1 MLAAG
6 ARVCYK
12 ECGIAHP
19 VFRSQNHQ
27 ATIARRQAGET
38 NLKSN
43 PRAESIRIA
52 LASLALAFGAHA
64 ATLQAQA
71 QKQAPHASE
80 PNALDMTV
88 VKPETAGFSSERLER
103 LHALMQEAVD
113 KKYQAGIVTIL
124 ARHGKVVDY
133 RTYGERDLAS
143 HAPMTKDTIFRDYSM
158 TKPVTAVAMM
168 ILYEEGKWLP
178 SDPISKYIPEF
189 EHLKVYKGS
198 DHVGNPILVDPDH
211 APTMHELMTH
221 TAGFTYGFF
230 GNSPVDILYRDQ
242 KVLQSANLHEMI
254 EKLAKIPL
262 AYQPGTEWRY
272 SASMDIQGYIVEKL
286 SGQSLPDFMRDH
298 IYQPLGMKDA
308 GFFVPEDKRNRFMT
322 LYRTG
327 PNGELVA
334 DANAGPNPRD
344 YDHQPTQPSG
354 GGGMVSTAED
364 YYRFAS
370 MLARSGELDGARVL
384 APATVKLMSS
394 NHLPPSLLTGEFG
407 IGAQTMRP
415 GFGYGYNCAV
425 VYDPPTADLPEGKGT
440 FFWDGAAGTWFWIDP
455 TNDIVFIGMIQRM
468 GGNGGMNLQYLSRS
482 VIYGA
487 LVDPAK

>member
-1 MLAAG
+1 MSLYRRSLLLYKAVMRKILVTMTLFASIACPLFAQSGKSAA
-6 ARVCYK
+6 V
-12 ECGIAHP
+12 
-19 VFRSQNHQ
+19 
-27 ATIARRQAGET
+27 
-38 NLKSN
+38 
-43 PRAESIRIA
+43 
-52 LASLALAFGAHA
+52 
-64 ATLQAQA
+64 
-71 QKQAPHASE
+71 
-80 PNALDMTV
+80 DMTV
-88 VKPETAGFSSERLER
+88 VKPETVGFSSERLER

-113 KKYQAGIVTIL
+113 KKLQAGIVTIL

-133 RTYGERDLAS
+133 RTYGERDVAS

-189 EHLKVYKGS
+189 AHLKVYKGADGS
-198 DHVGNPILVDPDH
+198 GTQILVEPEH
-211 APTMHELMTH
+211 APTMRELMTH

-230 GNSPVDILYRDQ
+230 GDSPVDGMYREQ
-242 KVLQSANLHEMI
+242 KVLQSANLHEMV
-254 EKLAKIPL
+254 EKLGKIPL
-262 AYQPGTEWRY
+262 VYQPGTQWRY
-272 SASMDIQGYIVEKL
+272 SLSMDIQGYIVEKL

-308 GFFVPEDKRNRFMT
+308 GFFVPEDKRSRFMT
-322 LYRTG
+322 LYRSGTD
-327 PNGELVA
+327 GELVA

-344 YDHQPTQPSG
+344 YDHLPALPSG

-370 MLARSGELDGARVL
+370 MLAHGGDLDGARVL
-384 APATVKLMSS
+384 APASVKLMSS
-394 NHLPPSLLTGEFG
+394 NHLPARLLTGEWG
-407 IGAQTMRP
+407 IGAQQMRP

-425 VYDPPTADLPEGKGT
+425 VYDPPEANLPEGKGT

-482 VIYGA
+482 AVYGA